1 MSLTPGLQLDQPGGI
16 ADAIADGRSGREHL
30 GPGIGTHRERAD
42 SWHAAHPDW
51 YILGPEANTVLYLGK
66 V

>member
-1 MSLTPGLQLDQPGGI
+1 MSLAPALQLDQPGRT

-30 GPGIGTHRERAD
+30 ASGTGTHLRRAD
-42 SWHAAHPDW
+42 SWHAALPDW
-51 YILGPEANTVLYLGK
+51 YILGPEASAVVYLGK